1 MDVVK
6 AIGVVKTAK
15 GDKPV
20 TPVVMKEVV
29 IEKR

>member
-6 AIGVVKTAK
+6 AIGNVKTAP

-20 TPVVMKEVV
+20 KSVVMKEVV